1 MAAHRTSN
9 DIPVSSV
16 RPHSHHQGHGGQAL
30 WYGELTH
37 PIFFFPTCQS
47 EIDMQNNPHV
57 YMAVYSS
64 VPVYEVM
71 VRGVGVMRRRSD
83 SYMNA
88 TQILKVAGLDKSK
101 RTRMLERE
109 IIQGEH
115 EKIQG
120 GYGRYQGT
128 WVPFERAKELATQ
141 LNVAQLLAA
150 IFDFLPAPSSNITP
164 QPTSTAQSTKV
175 SNTSRLNSHKGT
187 LARQTSRQCLNDKR
201 ERSGDTTLM
210 TNDLPEAGPS
220 KRSRLNAPS
229 YRLNGSGSTPASL
242 VEYTHPTTDSEFIIP
257 PPHSQ
262 PTAVSQSTTSSCV
275 SMPGAPVNHPAGH
288 SCLRKSNPSSRSHL
302 EVALKAE
309 RNIHT
314 LMSLLAYPSDS
325 DDIQPE
331 NQHTNPNSINEV
343 TEVLE
348 DPELEIDTPID
359 EHCHTALH
367 WASSLARLGLVRA
380 FLRSGAD
387 VNRGNDAGETPL
399 MRSTLVTNNFEKES
413 FNQLLEL
420 LHPSLWTLDNQ
431 DRTVLHH
438 ICLTANVKGRAE
450 SSRYYLECICEW
462 IVNKLGGQFDSQFFD
477 AVDHNGDTALNIAA
491 RVGNKHLVRML
502 LDVGADKTIGNNL
515 GLKPIDF
522 GVGGGETSAP
532 HTDEAMAA
540 PSRRNQ
546 TASAPIRSSRNLIA
560 SITSSVNSLSEDFE
574 NEIRSKT
581 DRLESVRAQLKVA
594 TRQLTTQ
601 RRQLES
607 FKQDLD
613 ERALLEL
620 RLKKLRVAIAEE
632 DGFDW
637 TGRSDLDGRPAQAG
651 KFFEQNEIATT
662 LAGLSASQIQL
673 ELDPDPFVPPENN
686 ESTLVY
692 LRRLEKWYMRVLR
705 LLRERIGKMKG
716 SNLEQEAKYLK
727 VIGSFIGNTC
737 TNDFGSPESGMPG
750 QPANQSASTAND
762 VSSRPS
768 QNSKPGDMHNLEP
781 LGGHQRN
788 VSTEGA
794 GGGHE
799 LDGTHSE
806 LLKPSIID
814 NKLLKQLMAAIE
826 SDGPELDLNRVAG
839 FMQRIQ
845 SGSL

>member
-1 MAAHRTSN
+1 MAAHKTTN
-9 DIPVSSV
+9 DIPVSS
-16 RPHSHHQGHGGQAL
+16 SHHINPESGTGTSSTQAF
-30 WYGELTH
+30 
-37 PIFFFPTCQS
+37 PIPN
-47 EIDMQNNPHV
+47 IKNNPHV

-64 VPVYEVM
+64 VPVYEMM
-71 VRGVGVMRRRSD
+71 VRGIGVMRRRSD

-101 RTRMLERE
+101 RTRILERE

-128 WVPFERAKELATQ
+128 WVPFTRAQELATQ
-141 LNVAQLLAA
+141 LNVAQLLAPL
-150 IFDFLPAPSSNITP
+150 FDYRPEPNSEVNIRSTNTKPSS
-164 QPTSTAQSTKV
+164 SA
-175 SNTSRLNSHKGT
+175 SRANSHKTT
-187 LARQTSRQCLNDKR
+187 LARQTSRQSLNEKR
-201 ERSGDTTLM
+201 ERSGDTTPLPH
-210 TNDLPEAGPS
+210 DPPEAGPS
-220 KRSRLNAPS
+220 KRSRLNTPS
-229 YRLNGSGSTPASL
+229 RQSNGSANTPSSL
-242 VEYTHPTTDSEFIIP
+242 IDHSHSAMDPDFIIP
-257 PPHSQ
+257 HSQSQ
-262 PTAVSQSTTSSCV
+262 PTAASQCTTSTFA
-275 SMPGAPVNHPAGH
+275 PIHGATVEYPAGPSH
-288 SCLRKSNPSSRSHL
+288 LRKSNSSSRSHL

-314 LMSLLAYPSDS
+314 LMALFSNPPDGDELES
-325 DDIQPE
+325 E
-331 NQHTNPNSINEV
+331 THHENPNSVAEV
-343 TEVLE
+343 NEVLE

-387 VNRGNDAGETPL
+387 VNRGNDVGETPL
-399 MRSTLVTNNFEKES
+399 MRSTLVTNNFERES

-438 ICLTANVKGRAE
+438 ICLTASIKGRGE

-462 IVNKLGGQFDSQFFD
+462 IVNKHGAQFDSQLFD
-477 AVDHNGDTALNIAA
+477 AVDLNGDTALNIAA

-502 LDVGADKTIGNNL
+502 LDVGADMTIGNNL

-522 GVGGGETSAP
+522 GVGAGETSASY
-532 HTDEAMAA
+532 TDDMISA
-540 PSRRNQ
+540 PLRRNP
-546 TASAPIRSSRNLIA
+546 TASAPARSSRDIIT

-581 DRLESVRAQLKVA
+581 DRLESVRAQLMVA

-607 FKQDLD
+607 LKHDLD

-620 RLKKLRVAIAEE
+620 RLKKLRMAIAEE

-651 KFFEQNEIATT
+651 KLFEQNGIAST

-673 ELDPDPFVPPENN
+673 ELEPDPFIPPENN
-686 ESTLVY
+686 QDSLVY
-692 LRRLEKWYMRVLR
+692 LRRLEKWYVRVLS
-705 LLRERIGKMKG
+705 LLRERIGRMKG

-737 TNDFGSPESGMPG
+737 TNDLSSSGSSMTGR
-750 QPANQSASTAND
+750 PANQTTSTTQE
-762 VSSRPS
+762 VPSRAT
-768 QNSKPGDMHNLEP
+768 QNVNPADIHDLESMD
-781 LGGHQRN
+781 GHRRK
-788 VSTEGA
+788 VSTTDA
-794 GGGHE
+794 VNKSHE
-799 LDGTHSE
+799 FGRTRSE
-806 LLKPSIID
+806 LLKASMID

-839 FMQRIQ
+839 FMQRVQ

>member
-1 MAAHRTSN
+1 MSRTLSLEPEQQQPRSP
-9 DIPVSSV
+9 IPTYITIRMSS
-16 RPHSHHQGHGGQAL
+16 L
-30 WYGELTH
+30 
-37 PIFFFPTCQS
+37 F
-47 EIDMQNNPHV
+47 
-57 YMAVYSS
+57 MAVYSS
-64 VPVYEVM
+64 VPVYEMM
-71 VRGVGVMRRRSD
+71 VRGIGVMRRRYD

-101 RTRMLERE
+101 RTRLLERE

-128 WVPFERAKELATQ
+128 WVPFTRAKELATQ
-141 LNVAQLLAA
+141 LNVAQLLGP
-150 IFDFLPAPSSNITP
+150 IFDYLPDPNAEPPIRSSITKP
-164 QPTSTAQSTKV
+164 LSMA
-175 SNTSRLNSHKGT
+175 SRANSQKST
-187 LARQTSRQCLNDKR
+187 LARQTSRQSLNDKR
-201 ERSGDTTLM
+201 ERSGNTTPL
-210 TNDLPEAGPS
+210 TNDQPEAGPS
-220 KRSRLNAPS
+220 KRSRLNTPS
-229 YRLNGSGSTPASL
+229 RQSNGSANTPSSL
-242 VEYTHPTTDSEFIIP
+242 IDHPHSLMDPEFIVP
-257 PPHSQ
+257 QHHSQ
-262 PTAVSQSTTSSCV
+262 PAAVSQSSTTSTFPPV
-275 SMPGAPVNHPAGH
+275 PGAHATYSAGP
-288 SCLRKSNPSSRSHL
+288 SCLRKSTCSSRSHL

-314 LMSLLAYPSDS
+314 LMALFANPSDS
-325 DDIQPE
+325 DEQQSGT
-331 NQHTNPNSINEV
+331 NQTIPNSVAEV
-343 TEVLE
+343 NEVLE

-359 EHCHTALH
+359 EHGHTALH
-367 WASSLARLGLVRA
+367 WASSLARVGLVRA

-387 VNRGNDAGETPL
+387 VNRGNDVGETPL

-420 LHPSLWTLDNQ
+420 LHPSLWTLDSQ

-462 IVNKLGGQFDSQFFD
+462 IVNKHGAQFDSQFVD
-477 AVDHNGDTALNIAA
+477 AVDLNGDTALNIAA

-522 GVGGGETSAP
+522 GVGGGETSMSP
-532 HTDEAMAA
+532 GNDFMVA
-540 PSRRNQ
+540 PSLRRNP
-546 TASAPIRSSRNLIA
+546 TASIPARSSRDIIT
-560 SITSSVNSLSEDFE
+560 SITSSLNCLSEDFD
-574 NEIRSKT
+574 NEVRSKT

-601 RRQLES
+601 RRQLEL
-607 FKQDLD
+607 FKHDLD
-613 ERALLEL
+613 ERALVEL

-651 KFFEQNEIATT
+651 KLFKQDGIATT

-673 ELDPDPFVPPENN
+673 ELEPDPFIPSENN
-686 ESTLVY
+686 EASLVY
-692 LRRLEKWYMRVLR
+692 LRRLEKWYIRVLD

-737 TNDFGSPESGMPG
+737 TNDFSSSGPSLPGKSQNQPNSATQDVLARASQNVNPADIHHLESMDAG
-750 QPANQSASTAND
+750 QHAAND
-762 VSSRPS
+762 SHGLRAS
-768 QNSKPGDMHNLEP
+768 Q
-781 LGGHQRN
+781 
-788 VSTEGA
+788 
-794 GGGHE
+794 
-799 LDGTHSE
+799 SE
-806 LLKPSIID
+806 LLQPSMID

-839 FMQRIQ
+839 FMQRVQ